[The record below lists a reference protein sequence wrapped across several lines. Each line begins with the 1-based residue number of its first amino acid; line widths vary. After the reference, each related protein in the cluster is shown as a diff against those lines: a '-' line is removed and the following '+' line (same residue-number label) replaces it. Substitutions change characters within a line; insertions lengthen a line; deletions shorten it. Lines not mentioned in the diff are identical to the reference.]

1 MFIAPRGG
9 DVRKKFL
16 TNLCM
21 LFLKKEDIMM
31 RKLSLLSLPVLV
43 CLMMV
48 PALVEAQAVVIKD
61 TSCTVLGVDKV
72 GTFEVVNTTKV
83 TTPSQNC
90 NRNVSCHGD
99 LSDQPSFVAPDKAV
113 VFNHQNT
120 DWVCLVNFDGVEVS
134 TTSWH
139 QVITPNG
146 NVSLTC
152 HFKDCV
158 EGPPV

>member
-1 MFIAPRGG
+1 
-9 DVRKKFL
+9 
-16 TNLCM
+16 
-21 LFLKKEDIMM
+21 M
-31 RKLSLLSLPVLV
+31 RKASLLSILIVAG
-43 CLMMV
+43 LMMV

-61 TSCTVLGVDKV
+61 TSCTVLDVDKA
-72 GTFEVVNTTKV
+72 GTFEVWNTTKV

-99 LSDQPSFVAPDKAV
+99 LSDVDGFSAPDKGAV
-113 VFNHQNT
+113 VFNYENT
-120 DWVCLVNFDGVEVS
+120 GWECSVDFDGAQAT

-152 HFKDCV
+152 HFIDCP
-158 EGPPV
+158 GGT